1 VASWSRAYGGT
12 DSDDAF
18 AIAPTPDGGY
28 VVAGSTESFGAGKGQ
43 DSPDLGGPNLPGKTD
58 VWVLKLDGRGNVQ
71 WQKTY
76 GGPGGEEARAI
87 APTSDGGYVV
97 AAWVGQVHG
106 FVHIYEK
113 SFIPTEE
120 HEYTIPPSFGAGK
133 GDVWVLKLDGSGN
146 VVWQKTYGGTNE
158 DEAHAIVP
166 TSDGGYIVA
175 GSTESF
181 GAGKGDVWVLKL
193 DGSGNVQWQ
202 KTYGGTNW
210 DGAHAIAPTS
220 DGGYVVA
227 GRTES
232 FGAGG
237 WDVWVLKLDGSG
249 NVVWQKTYG
258 GTNEDEAHAIVPT
271 SDGGYVVA
279 GKTWSFGAGHGDVW
293 VLKLDGSGNVVWQ
306 KTYGGTN
313 EDEARAIVPTSD
325 GGYIVAGST
334 FRRTSSH
341 TGNFDVWVLKLDG
354 SGNVQW
360 QKTYGGTGDEGASAI
375 APTSDGGYVV
385 AGRTSSFTGNFDVWV
400 LKLEADGTVRGCPSG
415 LVRDSAASVGSTSVS
430 PGSTSVAGQA
440 TSASVALS
448 SAVVGT
454 SSASPTGV
462 CTGLSRPRK
471 GRKAPYKHLYLFSV
485 WGL

>member
-28 VVAGSTESFGAGKGQ
+28 VVAGSTESFGAGKG
-43 DSPDLGGPNLPGKTD
+43 D

-133 GDVWVLKLDGSGN
+133 G
-146 VVWQKTYGGTNE
+146 
-158 DEAHAIVP
+158 
-166 TSDGGYIVA
+166 
-175 GSTESF
+175 
-181 GAGKGDVWVLKL
+181 
-193 DGSGNVQWQ
+193 
-202 KTYGGTNW
+202 
-210 DGAHAIAPTS
+210 
-220 DGGYVVA
+220 
-227 GRTES
+227 
-232 FGAGG
+232 
-237 WDVWVLKLDGSG
+237 DVWVLKLDGSG